1 MMESLKE
8 PASREESSDMLT
20 AFRLGGRGGG
30 GGEGGGGG
38 GGGRGGGGRGSTE
51 LGNRIHGL

>member
-20 AFRLGGRGGG
+20 AFRLGGRGGRG
-30 GGEGGGGG
+30 GRE
-38 GGGRGGGGRGSTE
+38 GGRGER
-51 LGNRIHGL
+51 LH